1 MMHTIILHNIPVP
14 LCVVWVFAEEGL
26 EDGSGEDGEPLADL
40 EIFYILI
47 LGVELAVDLAVVKQI
62 VFEILLLWE
71 IYISQSRD
79 TSYLYHSIQCQ

>member
-40 EIFYILI
+40 EVYI
-47 LGVELAVDLAVVKQI
+47 
-62 VFEILLLWE
+62 
-71 IYISQSRD
+71 
-79 TSYLYHSIQCQ
+79 C

>member
-40 EIFYILI
+40 DI
-47 LGVELAVDLAVVKQI
+47 
-62 VFEILLLWE
+62 
-71 IYISQSRD
+71 
-79 TSYLYHSIQCQ
+79 